1 MKFSPNHL
9 SKQIDSYNMNRDE
22 KLKRIKEL
30 HDERSRNYL
39 TTDEYEELADYMQD
53 IINMYRKCIDINEV
67 SEEELEE
74 LDYQ

>member
-1 MKFSPNHL
+1 
-9 SKQIDSYNMNRDE
+9 MNRDE